1 MVLMQNAL
9 MDDVTGFNQK
19 TSTNDGEILIN
30 KALKDLEKRYS
41 RHILDTLKL
50 LLIFEEKERPNFLE
64 LSKIV
69 LSEGLLK

>member
-1 MVLMQNAL
+1 MQNAL